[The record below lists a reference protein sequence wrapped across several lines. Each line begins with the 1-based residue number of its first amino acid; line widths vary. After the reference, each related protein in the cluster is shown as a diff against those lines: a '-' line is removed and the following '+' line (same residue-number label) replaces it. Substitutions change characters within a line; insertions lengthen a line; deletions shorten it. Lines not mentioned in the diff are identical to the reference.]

1 MAVRLLYC
9 SCFVLILCDEPIAMT
24 RDLNPSPPD
33 PDQPAPASIRE
44 KLPPE
49 RIALMRD
56 WVECTT
62 KSFKRIGEALGVSAS
77 TVSRYAA
84 EGGWQR
90 SPGAALPSRPARPR
104 PAPERRRNA
113 ARPVTGERRQEITEK
128 LWRLAER
135 HAEELEH
142 QPIERAHRA
151 LQPLARLTRTLGEMD
166 KHAHPPLPPG
176 QYEID
181 NRPRRSLNEMRDELV
196 AHLERIEREEREYE
210 ERWGRTF
217 ENGAGI

>member
-1 MAVRLLYC
+1 MTT
-9 SCFVLILCDEPIAMT
+9 DPI
-24 RDLNPSPPD
+24 PSPPN
-33 PDQPAPASIRE
+33 PAPQNLEPPLPACIRE

-62 KSFKRIGEALGVSAS
+62 RSFKRIGQELGVSAS

-84 EGGWQR
+84 EGAWKR
-90 SPGAALPSRPARPR
+90 PPGAALPSRPARPDR
-104 PAPERRRNA
+104 DPERGRNPAP
-113 ARPVTGERRQEITEK
+113 PVTGEQRERIAQK

-142 QPIERAHRA
+142 QPIAHAQRA

-166 KHAHPPLPPG
+166 KHAQPPLAPG

-181 NRPRRSLNEMRDELV
+181 NQPRRSLHELRDELV
-196 AHLERIEREEREYE
+196 RHLERVEREEREYD
-210 ERWGRTF
+210 ERCRWTF

>member
-1 MAVRLLYC
+1 MTT
-9 SCFVLILCDEPIAMT
+9 EPI
-24 RDLNPSPPD
+24 PSPSS
-33 PDQPAPASIRE
+33 PDQPAPSAIRE

-62 KSFKRIGEALGVSAS
+62 RSFKHIGHELGVSAS

-84 EGGWQR
+84 EGNWQR
-90 SPGAALPSRPARPR
+90 PPGAALPSRTARPN
-104 PAPERRRNA
+104 PAPERRRKA
-113 ARPVTGERRQEITEK
+113 PRAVTGERRQEITEK

-142 QPIERAHRA
+142 QPIAVAARA
-151 LQPLARLTRTLGEMD
+151 LQPLARLTRTLGELD

-176 QYEID
+176 EYEND
-181 NRPRRSLNEMRDELV
+181 NQPRRSLHELRDEFV

-210 ERWGRTF
+210 ERYYWTF

>member
-1 MAVRLLYC
+1 
-9 SCFVLILCDEPIAMT
+9 
-24 RDLNPSPPD
+24 
-33 PDQPAPASIRE
+33 
-44 KLPPE
+44 
-49 RIALMRD
+49 MRD

-84 EGGWQR
+84 EGEWKR
-90 SPGAALPSRPARPR
+90 PPGAAQPSRPARPN
-104 PAPERRRNA
+104 PAPERRRNPVP
-113 ARPVTGERRQEITEK
+113 PVTGERRQEITEK

-151 LQPLARLTRTLGEMD
+151 LQPLARLTRALGEMD